1 MTPASTQERINELR
15 KRDMT
20 LAWHIG
26 LLEKMDGKQFPRS
39 PEKLWGGD
47 HERRSGGGQSGL
59 VAMAQA
65 RQKAQQDEDPGRAE
79 AYRRH
84 RRSVLKK
91 KQTKAAKRGSTSR

>member
-26 LLEKMDGKQFPRS
+26 LLEKMDGKQFPRT

-47 HERRSGGGQSGL
+47 HERRAGGDLTTLLS
-59 VAMAQA
+59 MAQA
-65 RQKAQQDEDPGRAE
+65 RQREQENDAERAE
-79 AYRRH
+79 AH
-84 RRSVLKK
+84 RRRRRSMLKK
-91 KQTKAAKRGSTSR
+91 KQSKAAKSGSTSR